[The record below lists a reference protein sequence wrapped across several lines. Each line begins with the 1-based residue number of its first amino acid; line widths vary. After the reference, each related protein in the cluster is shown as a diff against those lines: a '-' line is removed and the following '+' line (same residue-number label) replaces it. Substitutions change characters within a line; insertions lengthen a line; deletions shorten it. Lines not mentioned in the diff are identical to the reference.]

1 MKDSEL
7 ESITGIICLWLH
19 WGDKYL
25 KTEIKS
31 TEKSQVLIVDMI
43 LQRTICMD
51 MNGGTLLIY
60 ERIAKHRAAGP
71 WDLTN

>member
-1 MKDSEL
+1 MRYFLLDIYIKEIIERYLNTDILLRNEWAVKDSEL
-7 ESITGIICLWLH
+7 ESITGIISLWLH

-43 LQRTICMD
+43 L
-51 MNGGTLLIY
+51 
-60 ERIAKHRAAGP
+60 
-71 WDLTN
+71 